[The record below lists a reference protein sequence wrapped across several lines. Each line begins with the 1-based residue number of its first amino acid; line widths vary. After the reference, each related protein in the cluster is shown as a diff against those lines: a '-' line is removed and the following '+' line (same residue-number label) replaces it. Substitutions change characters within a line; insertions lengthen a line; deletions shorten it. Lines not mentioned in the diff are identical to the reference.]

1 MEEEPMS
8 AEEFTRRHPGLV
20 SAIECAVRKD
30 LEFYLANG
38 VNSANVQCPFD
49 GCKIPSNSP
58 LVLSDTQD
66 CISKC
71 GNCLIRVPCSS
82 EKLRVLRGIDRLSVH
97 ALTSLLM
104 AGGFILASLA
114 IVGKLNKKQYPTD

>member
-8 AEEFTRRHPGLV
+8 AEEFTHRHPGLV

-38 VNSANVQCPFD
+38 VNSANAQCSFD
-49 GCKIPSNSP
+49 SSKVPSNSP
-58 LVLSDTQD
+58 LVFGDTQD

-82 EKLRVLRGIDRLSVH
+82 KELRILRGIGRLSVH
-97 ALTSLLM
+97 ALISLLM

-114 IVGKLNKKQYPTD
+114 IVGKLNSKQ